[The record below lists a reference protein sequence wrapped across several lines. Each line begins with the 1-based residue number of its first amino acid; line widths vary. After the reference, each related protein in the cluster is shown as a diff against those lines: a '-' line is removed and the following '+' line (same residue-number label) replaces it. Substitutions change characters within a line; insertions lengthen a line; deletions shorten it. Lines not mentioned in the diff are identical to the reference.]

1 MANNQTRAVSD
12 AVLKA
17 DTDALAA
24 LKKVENY
31 TPVNEM
37 YSLDNIQGAATALQ
51 LSNEKFAQAEAE
63 WKAARD
69 AKVAAQWQ
77 FHNAIL
83 GSKKQVVAQFGDDAP
98 EVQSVGLKRKS
109 ERAKPVRKKVKQPA

>member
-1 MANNQTRAVSD
+1 MAKIQTRAVSD
-12 AVLKA
+12 AVLK
-17 DTDALAA
+17 TDAAALAA

-31 TPVNEM
+31 TPANEAF
-37 YSLDNIQGAATALQ
+37 SLDNIQGAAAALQ
-51 LSNEKFAQAEAE
+51 LSDEKFAQAEAD

-69 AKVAAQWQ
+69 TKIAAQWQ

-83 GSKKQVVAQFGDDAP
+83 GSKKQIIAQFGDDAI

>member
-1 MANNQTRAVSD
+1 MAKIQTRAVSD
-12 AVLKA
+12 AVLK
-17 DTDALAA
+17 TDAAALAA

-31 TPVNEM
+31 EPANEAF
-37 YSLDNIQGAATALQ
+37 SLDNIQGAAAALQ
-51 LSNEKFAQAEAE
+51 LSDEKFAQAEAD

-69 AKVAAQWQ
+69 AKIAAQWQ

-83 GSKKQVVAQFGDDAP
+83 GSKKQVIAQFGDDAI